1 MSLSCRLAFRR
12 PRDIIVASGDLVES
26 DLGDASAIAGL
37 M

>member
-1 MSLSCRLAFRR
+1 MSLPFRLAFRR

-26 DLGDASAIAGL
+26 DLGGVSAIAGL